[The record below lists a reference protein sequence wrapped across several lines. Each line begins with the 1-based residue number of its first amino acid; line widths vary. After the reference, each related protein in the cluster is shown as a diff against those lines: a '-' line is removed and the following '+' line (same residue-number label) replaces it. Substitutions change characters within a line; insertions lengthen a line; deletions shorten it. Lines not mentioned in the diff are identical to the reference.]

1 MDSRFIRMQIVFLLV
16 RLFVCLFVFIKL
28 SPFASQD
35 IALHHLIR
43 EDDKPYA
50 DEIAVFEKFFDK
62 CRQEP
67 DKYSVTNKQ
76 LKKYRRLLFK
86 ASVEELKHYEV
97 ILATCAVGGNRKLVE
112 GTEKTVFQVDN
123 AFSSSV
129 FTFCA

>member
-1 MDSRFIRMQIVFLLV
+1 MIR
-16 RLFVCLFVFIKL
+16 
-28 SPFASQD
+28 QD
-35 IALHHLIR
+35 G
-43 EDDKPYA
+43 KPYA
-50 DEIAVFEKFFDK
+50 EEIAAFEKFFDK